1 MSSQEAVM
9 KDRRPV
15 LTIIALLITLGC
27 AGLLL
32 SKVRNEFAGAGHF
45 AAYEILWWALVALLL
60 CYVRWVER
68 LPLSSI
74 GFSKP
79 GIRNTLIGIAAGIVV
94 FAGLAGIYL
103 VILPALH
110 FKEDPLVTEVMSLIV
125 AKPFWW
131 RLTLILRGAI
141 AEEIIFRGYAIERLR
156 ELTGSFSIAGIISGT
171 VFALEHLG
179 VWSWGHVVI
188 AGFAGAVLTLLYI
201 WRRNLWVNTIAHFVP
216 DAIGL
221 LLG

>member
-1 MSSQEAVM
+1 MFSHEPVM

-15 LTIIALLITLGC
+15 LTIITLVVTLGC

-32 SKVRNEFAGAGHF
+32 SKIRDEFAGPGHF
-45 AAYEILWWALVALLL
+45 AAYEILWWALVAMLLG
-60 CYVRWVER
+60 YVRWVER

-79 GIRNTLIGIAAGIVV
+79 GIRNILIGIAAGIVV

-103 VILPALH
+103 VLLPALH
-110 FKEDPLVTEVMSLIV
+110 FKEDPQVTEVMSLML

-156 ELTGSFSIAGIISGT
+156 ELTGSFSIAGIISCT

-179 VWSWGHVVI
+179 VWSWGHVLI
-188 AGFAGAVLTLLYI
+188 AGFAGAILTLLYI
-201 WRRNLWVNTIAHFVP
+201 WRRNMWVNTIAHFVP

>member
-1 MSSQEAVM
+1 MSSHEAVM

-15 LTIIALLITLGC
+15 FTIITLLVTLGC

-32 SKVRNEFAGAGHF
+32 SKVQNEFAGPRHF
-45 AAYEILWWALVALLL
+45 AAYEIIWWALVALLL
-60 CYVRWVER
+60 GYVRWVER

-74 GFSKP
+74 GFRRP
-79 GIRNTLIGIAAGIVV
+79 GIRNILIGIAAGIVV

-110 FKEDPLVTEVMSLIV
+110 FKEDPLVTQVMSLML
-125 AKPFWW
+125 AKPLWW
-131 RLTLILRGAI
+131 RLTLILRGTI

-156 ELTGSFSIAGIISGT
+156 ELTGSFSVAGIISCT

-179 VWSWGHVVI
+179 VWSWGHVII
-188 AGFAGAVLTLLYI
+188 AGFAGAILTLLYM
-201 WRRNLWVNTIAHFVP
+201 WRRNLWVNMIVHFIP
-216 DAIGL
+216 DAVGL

>member
-1 MSSQEAVM
+1 MSSREAVI
-9 KDRRPV
+9 KDRRPIR
-15 LTIIALLITLGC
+15 TIIALLATLGC

-32 SKVRNEFAGAGHF
+32 SKVRNEFTGPGHF
-45 AAYEILWWALVALLL
+45 VAYEMLWWALIALLL
-60 CYVRWVER
+60 CHVRWTER
-68 LPLSSI
+68 QPLSSI
-74 GFSKP
+74 GFRRP
-79 GIRNTLIGIAAGIVV
+79 GIRNILIGIAAGIVV

-110 FKEDPLVTEVMSLIV
+110 FKEDPQVTEVMSLIL
-125 AKPFWW
+125 AKPLWW

-156 ELTGSFSIAGIISGT
+156 ELTGSFSFAGITSCT

-179 VWSWGHVVI
+179 VWSWGHVII
-188 AGFAGAVLTLLYI
+188 AGFAGAMLTLLYI
-201 WRRNLWVNTIAHFVP
+201 WRRNLWVNMIAHFVP

>member
-1 MSSQEAVM
+1 MSSHEAGV
-9 KDRRPV
+9 KDRRPL
-15 LTIIALLITLGC
+15 LTIIALLVTLGC

-32 SKVRNEFAGAGHF
+32 SKVQNEFAGPRHF
-45 AAYEILWWALVALLL
+45 AAYEIIWWALVALLL

-68 LPLSSI
+68 QPLSSI
-74 GFSKP
+74 GFRRP
-79 GIRNTLIGIAAGIVV
+79 GIRNILIGIAAGIVV

-110 FKEDPLVTEVMSLIV
+110 FKEDPQVTQVMSLML
-125 AKPFWW
+125 AKPLWR
-131 RLTLILRGAI
+131 RLTLILRGTI
-141 AEEIIFRGYAIERLR
+141 AEEIIFRGYGIERLR
-156 ELTGSFSIAGIISGT
+156 EITGSFSIAGIISCT

-179 VWSWGHVVI
+179 VWSWGHVII
-188 AGFAGAVLTLLYI
+188 AGFAGAILTLLYI
-201 WRRNLWVNTIAHFVP
+201 WRRNLWVNMIAHFVP

>member
-1 MSSQEAVM
+1 M

-15 LTIIALLITLGC
+15 FTIITLLVTLGC

-32 SKVRNEFAGAGHF
+32 SKVQNEFAGPRHF
-45 AAYEILWWALVALLL
+45 AAYEIIWWALVALLL
-60 CYVRWVER
+60 GYVRWVER

-74 GFSKP
+74 GFRRP
-79 GIRNTLIGIAAGIVV
+79 GIRNILIGIAAGIVV

-110 FKEDPLVTEVMSLIV
+110 FKEDPLVTQVMSLML
-125 AKPFWW
+125 AKPLWW
-131 RLTLILRGAI
+131 RLTLILRGTI

-156 ELTGSFSIAGIISGT
+156 ELTGSFSVAGIISCT

-179 VWSWGHVVI
+179 VWSWGHVII
-188 AGFAGAVLTLLYI
+188 AGFAGAILTLLYM
-201 WRRNLWVNTIAHFVP
+201 WRRNLWVNMIAHFIP
-216 DAIGL
+216 DAVGL